1 MTLGE
6 VKGGLLKKNLNISEM
21 MKNNIDQFNHN
32 WSIYIDAGWYEC
44 KAGMNYE
51 IEHTN

>member
-1 MTLGE
+1 MTWGD

-32 WSIYIDAGWYEC
+32 WSIFIDTLKTDKDTMNSWY
-44 KAGMNYE
+44 KL
-51 IEHTN
+51 